1 MAGIHDPTRL
11 AAMRPLPLLDGDEQ
25 ALDRAVLLAARILDT
40 PTAPVKLIEEDGEAL
55 LDLAGMAMKAIELR
69 HLARE
74 RQRPPTEP
82 AAPPN
87 VQRSVN
93 EPEARRD
100 EAMRAS
106 LSMLRHELGQPLTVI
121 QGFRELIFGG
131 NLSHEE
137 IKEYAAEIFKEA
149 THLAD
154 MIARTRDLDRS
165 SGEACPA

>member
-25 ALDRAVLLAARILDT
+25 ALDRAFLLAARILDT

-69 HLARE
+69 LLARE
-74 RQRPPTEP
+74 QQRPPTEP
-82 AAPPN
+82 AAPN
-87 VQRSVN
+87 GQRSGN

-121 QGFRELIFGG
+121 QGFSELICGG
-131 NLSHEE
+131 DLSSEE
-137 IKEYAAEIFKEA
+137 VKEYAAEIFKEA
-149 THLAD
+149 TQLAE
-154 MIARTRDLDRS
+154 MVARTRDLERF

>member
-69 HLARE
+69 LLARE
-74 RQRPPTEP
+74 QQRPPTEP
-82 AAPPN
+82 AAPN

-121 QGFRELIFGG
+121 QGFSELICGG
-131 NLSHEE
+131 DLSSEE
-137 IKEYAAEIFKEA
+137 VKEYAAEIFKEA
-149 THLAD
+149 TQLAE
-154 MIARTRDLDRS
+154 MVARTRDLERF